1 MWKGHKDVRCGHCL
15 IAWPK
20 VGRPVELGGLGI
32 TNPQQLSWA
41 LNLRWL
47 WLQKTEPDKVWNFF
61 PVHAPKQVK
70 AFFSVAIV
78 SEVGNGKNTCFWSD
92 RWLHGQR
99 LDQLLPHL
107 FAAIAPR
114 ARKRSVFDALD
125 DARWISDIKGALTL
139 EFLAEYLELWDFLS
153 NFSLQAEVEDV
164 HVWQFSTTG
173 QYTNK
178 SAYEALFIGATSFGP
193 WKQIWKSWALG
204 KCKFFL
210 WTAALNRIWTADRL
224 ARKGLP
230 HPAACPLCDQAEES
244 ADHLLVACVFFP
256 DKYGSW

>member
-1 MWKGHKDVRCGHCL
+1 M
-15 IAWPK
+15 
-20 VGRPVELGGLGI
+20 E
-32 TNPQQLSWA
+32 
-41 LNLRWL
+41 
-47 WLQKTEPDKVWNFF
+47 KTLV
-61 PVHAPKQVK
+61 
-70 AFFSVAIV
+70 
-78 SEVGNGKNTCFWSD
+78 FWSD

-139 EFLAEYLELWDFLS
+139 EVLAEYLELWDFPS
-153 NFSLQAEVEDV
+153 NFSLQAEVDDV

-178 SAYEALFIGATSFGP
+178 SAYEPLFIEATSFGP
-193 WKQIWKSWALG
+193 WKQIWKSWAPG

-230 HPAACPLCDQAEES
+230 HPAACPL
-244 ADHLLVACVFFP
+244 
-256 DKYGSW
+256 